1 MMLIQR
7 SAGVMRIS
15 ELVDRITALL
25 QRYGA
30 PVFDLTVRLW
40 IARVF
45 FMSGRVKI
53 ADWESTIYL
62 FEDEYKVPVIPPELA
77 AYIGTT
83 FELTMPVLLVVG
95 FASRLAAL
103 PLIAMACV
111 IQFVLGASNPDYDH
125 VEHLYWLF
133 LLAMIVV
140 RGPGVLSVDH
150 LIRQRFS
157 RALSGEVGTGSP

>member
-1 MMLIQR
+1 MMPIER
-7 SAGVMRIS
+7 PAVVMRIAD
-15 ELVDRITALL
+15 LYDRITALL

-40 IARVF
+40 IAGVF

-62 FEDEYKVPVIPPELA
+62 FEDEYKVPVLPPELA
-77 AYIGTT
+77 AYIGAS
-83 FELTMPVLLVVG
+83 FELTMPVLLAVG

-103 PLIAMACV
+103 PLIGIACV

-125 VEHLYWLF
+125 VEHFYWLF

-140 RGPGVLSVDH
+140 RGPGVLSVDYF
-150 LIRQRFS
+150 IRQRFS
-157 RALSGEVGTGSP
+157 K